1 MATVRD
7 LRDRIRSLK
16 NTQQITKAM
25 KQVAA
30 AKIRRAEAAQKR
42 ARPYAD
48 ALSEMLSDL
57 LGAVSSVDHPFMKPG
72 KEGAPAGIVLITADK
87 GLAGAFNS
95 NVIAAAERYAREQS
109 GVRWYTVGIKARNAV
124 RRLGVTDQPTWPL
137 GGESKLATAR
147 EVAQR
152 AGDDFRAGEISE
164 IVLVS
169 QKLVSMMSQRPES
182 RKLVPVLSSPFD
194 TPPSAATQGDKRPP
208 AAAQPFDTPP
218 SAATQPFD
226 TPPSAATQGD
236 KVRKQGAVE
245 FAPSPEFVLSRLLP
259 KYLEFTVYSAML
271 ETDAAFFAAQ
281 LVAMTNA
288 TDNASKLIDELT
300 IAMNNARQAA
310 ITKEL
315 LEIVAG
321 AEALGV

>member
-1 MATVRD
+1 MPSVRD

-30 AKIRRAEAAQKR
+30 AKIRRAEEARKR

-48 ALSEMLSDL
+48 ALAEMLADL
-57 LGAVSSVDHPFMKPG
+57 MAAVSSVDHPFMKPG
-72 KEGAPAGIVLITADK
+72 NESAPAGIVLMSADK

-95 NVIAAAERYAREQS
+95 NVIHAAETFARGRS
-109 GVRWYTVGIKARNAV
+109 GVRYYTVGIKARNAV
-124 RRLGVTDQPTWPL
+124 RRTGSPEHPTWPL
-137 GGESKLATAR
+137 GASKIATAR
-147 EVAQR
+147 EVASR
-152 AGDDFRAGEISE
+152 TADDFVHGTSSE

-169 QKLVSMMSQRPES
+169 QKLVSMMSQRPET
-182 RKLVPVLSSPFD
+182 RKLVPVLAEDLKAFAGTD
-194 TPPSAATQGDKRPP
+194 GEEQRRATR
-208 AAAQPFDTPP
+208 
-218 SAATQPFD
+218 
-226 TPPSAATQGD
+226 
-236 KVRKQGAVE
+236 GAVE
-245 FAPSPEFVLSRLLP
+245 FSPSPEFVLSRLLP
-259 KYLEFTVYSAML
+259 KYLEFTLYSAML

-315 LEIVAG
+315 LEIVGG
-321 AEALGV
+321 AEALGVE

>member
-1 MATVRD
+1 

-30 AKIRRAEAAQKR
+30 AKIRRAEAARKR

-48 ALSEMLSDL
+48 ALAQMLADL
-57 LGAVSSVDHPFMKPG
+57 IAAVSSVDHPFMKPG
-72 KEGAPAGIVLITADK
+72 REGAPAGLILMTADK

-95 NVIAAAERYAREQS
+95 NAIAAAESFARKQS
-109 GVRWYTVGIKARNAV
+109 AVQYYTVGTKARNAV
-124 RRLGVTDQPTWPL
+124 RRMGMPDHRSWTL
-137 GGESKLATAR
+137 GGSSKIDTAR
-147 EVAQR
+147 EVAQ
-152 AGDDFRAGEISE
+152 AASDDFSHGKISS

-169 QKLVSMMSQRPES
+169 QQLVTMMSQRPQT
-182 RKLVPVLSSPFD
+182 RTLVPIENTVSANERSES
-194 TPPSAATQGDKRPP
+194 TPEGDVAASK
-208 AAAQPFDTPP
+208 
-218 SAATQPFD
+218 
-226 TPPSAATQGD
+226 
-236 KVRKQGAVE
+236 GAIE
-245 FAPSPEFVLSRLLP
+245 FSPSPEFVLSRLLP
-259 KYLEFTVYSAML
+259 KYLEFTIYSAML

-300 IAMNNARQAA
+300 IQMNNARQAA

-315 LEIVAG
+315 LEIVGG

>member
-1 MATVRD
+1 MPTVRD

-48 ALSEMLSDL
+48 ALAEMLGDL
-57 LGAVSSVDHPFMKPG
+57 TSAVASVDHPFMKPG
-72 KEGAPAGIVLITADK
+72 PQSAPPGIVLVSADK

-95 NVIAAAERYAREQS
+95 NVIAAAEHFARE
-109 GVRWYTVGIKARNAV
+109 RNAARYYTVGTKARNAI
-124 RRLGVTDQPTWPL
+124 RRLGIPDHDTWLL
-137 GGESKLATAR
+137 GAGSKIDTAR
-147 EVAQR
+147 EVALAVTR
-152 AGDDFRAGEISE
+152 DFDRGTISE

-169 QKLVSMMSQRPES
+169 QKLVSMMSQRPQV
-182 RKLVPVLSSPFD
+182 RKLVPILKED
-194 TPPSAATQGDKRPP
+194 LAALRGGSGR
-208 AAAQPFDTPP
+208 AAERT
-218 SAATQPFD
+218 
-226 TPPSAATQGD
+226 
-236 KVRKQGAVE
+236 GAESKGAIE

-259 KYLEFTVYSAML
+259 KYLEFTIYSAML

-300 IAMNNARQAA
+300 IQMNNARQAA

-315 LEIVAG
+315 LEIVGG
-321 AEALGV
+321 AEALGVE

>member
-1 MATVRD
+1 VPSVRD

-30 AKIRRAEAAQKR
+30 AKIRRAEAARKR

-48 ALSEMLSDL
+48 ALGEMLRDL
-57 LGAVSSVDHPFMKPG
+57 IAAVSSIDHPFMKSG
-72 KEGAPAGIVLITADK
+72 KEGAPPGIVLMTSDK
-87 GLAGAFNS
+87 WLAGAFNA
-95 NVIAAAERYAREQS
+95 NVIHAAELFARRQS
-109 GVRWYTVGIKARNAV
+109 GVRYYAVGVKARNAV
-124 RRLGVTDQPTWPL
+124 RRMGLTETPSWSL
-137 GGESKLATAR
+137 GGESKLDTAR

-152 AGDDFRAGEISE
+152 VTEDFTRGTIGE

-169 QKLVSMMSQRPES
+169 QQLVSMMSQRPQT
-182 RKLVPVLSSPFD
+182 RKLVPILAEDLSALTGD
-194 TPPSAATQGDKRPP
+194 EKQSAKRP
-208 AAAQPFDTPP
+208 
-218 SAATQPFD
+218 S
-226 TPPSAATQGD
+226 
-236 KVRKQGAVE
+236 GAIE
-245 FAPSPEFVLSRLLP
+245 FAPSPEFVLTRLLP
-259 KYLEFTVYSAML
+259 KYLEFTIYSAML

-315 LEIVAG
+315 LEIVGG
-321 AEALGV
+321 AEALGVE

>member
-1 MATVRD
+1 MPSVRD

-30 AKIRRAEAAQKR
+30 AKIRRAEEARKR

-48 ALSEMLSDL
+48 ALAEMLADL
-57 LGAVSSVDHPFMKPG
+57 IAAVSTVDHPFMKPG
-72 KEGAPAGIVLITADK
+72 NESAPAGIVLMSADK

-95 NVIAAAERYAREQS
+95 NVIHAAEIFARGRS
-109 GVRWYTVGIKARNAV
+109 GVAYYTVGLKARNAV
-124 RRLGVTDQPTWPL
+124 RRMGISDQPAWPL
-137 GGESKLATAR
+137 GAASKIATAR
-147 EVAQR
+147 EIANRVA
-152 AGDDFRAGEISE
+152 DDFVHGTISE
-164 IVLVS
+164 IVVVS
-169 QKLVSMMSQRPES
+169 QKLVSMMSQRPQT
-182 RKLVPVLSSPFD
+182 RKLVPVLAEDLKALTQTQEAPEQSG
-194 TPPSAATQGDKRPP
+194 AAR
-208 AAAQPFDTPP
+208 
-218 SAATQPFD
+218 
-226 TPPSAATQGD
+226 
-236 KVRKQGAVE
+236 GAVE
-245 FAPSPEFVLSRLLP
+245 FSPSPEFVLSRLLP
-259 KYLEFTVYSAML
+259 KYLEFTLYSAML

-315 LEIVAG
+315 LEIVGG
-321 AEALGV
+321 AEALGVE

>member
-48 ALSEMLSDL
+48 ALAKMLADL
-57 LGAVSSVDHPFMKPG
+57 IAAVSTVDHPFMKPG
-72 KEGAPAGIVLITADK
+72 RQGAPAGLILMTADK

-95 NVIAAAERYAREQS
+95 NAVAAAESFARKQSAVRY
-109 GVRWYTVGIKARNAV
+109 YTVGTKARNAV
-124 RRLGVTDQPTWPL
+124 RRMGISDHRNWTL
-137 GGESKLATAR
+137 GGSSKIDTAR
-147 EVAQR
+147 EVAQ
-152 AGDDFRAGEISE
+152 AATDDFTHGTISN

-169 QKLVSMMSQRPES
+169 QQLVTMMSQRPQT
-182 RKLVPVLSSPFD
+182 RTLVPIESTV
-194 TPPSAATQGDKRPP
+194 SASERSATASK
-208 AAAQPFDTPP
+208 
-218 SAATQPFD
+218 
-226 TPPSAATQGD
+226 
-236 KVRKQGAVE
+236 GAIE
-245 FAPSPEFVLSRLLP
+245 FSPSPEFVLSRLLP
-259 KYLEFTVYSAML
+259 KYLEFTIYSAML

-300 IAMNNARQAA
+300 IQMNNARQAA

-315 LEIVAG
+315 LEIVGG

>member
-1 MATVRD
+1 MPTVRD

-16 NTQQITKAM
+16 NTEQITKAM

-30 AKIRRAEAAQKR
+30 AKIRRAEAVQKR

-48 ALSEMLSDL
+48 SLAEMLADL
-57 LGAVSSVDHPFMKPG
+57 IAAVHAVDHPFMKPG
-72 KEGAPAGIVLITADK
+72 KAGAPSGIVLISADK

-95 NVIAAAERYAREQS
+95 NVIIAAETFARTQS
-109 GVRWYTVGIKARNAV
+109 QVRSYTIGTKARNAV
-124 RRLGVTDQPTWPL
+124 RRMGIPDHRTWPL
-137 GGESKLATAR
+137 GGPSKIETAR
-147 EVAQR
+147 EVAQ
-152 AGDDFRAGEISE
+152 AATDDFNTGAISE

-169 QKLVSMMSQRPES
+169 QKLVTIMSQRPQT
-182 RKLVPVLSSPFD
+182 RKLVPILAED
-194 TPPSAATQGDKRPP
+194 LAALRGGEAEQTQHDGPR
-208 AAAQPFDTPP
+208 
-218 SAATQPFD
+218 
-226 TPPSAATQGD
+226 
-236 KVRKQGAVE
+236 GAIE

-259 KYLEFTVYSAML
+259 KYLEFTIYSAML

-300 IAMNNARQAA
+300 VAMNNARQAA

-321 AEALGV
+321 AEALGAA

>member
-1 MATVRD
+1 VPSVRD

-30 AKIRRAEAAQKR
+30 AKIRRAEAARKR

-48 ALSEMLSDL
+48 ALGEMLRDL
-57 LGAVSSVDHPFMKPG
+57 IAAVSSIDHPFMKPG
-72 KEGAPAGIVLITADK
+72 KEGASPGIVLVTSDK
-87 GLAGAFNS
+87 GLAGAFNA
-95 NVIAAAERYAREQS
+95 NVIHAAELFARRQS
-109 GVRWYTVGIKARNAV
+109 GVRYYAVGVKARNAV
-124 RRLGVTDQPTWPL
+124 RRMGLADSPSWPL
-137 GGESKLATAR
+137 GGESKLDTAR
-147 EVAQR
+147 AVAQR
-152 AGDDFRAGEISE
+152 VTEDFTKGTIGE

-169 QKLVSMMSQRPES
+169 QQLVSMMSQRPQT
-182 RKLVPVLSSPFD
+182 RKLVPILAEDLSAL
-194 TPPSAATQGDKRPP
+194 TGDEKQVPKRP
-208 AAAQPFDTPP
+208 
-218 SAATQPFD
+218 
-226 TPPSAATQGD
+226 G
-236 KVRKQGAVE
+236 GAIE
-245 FAPSPEFVLSRLLP
+245 FAPSPEFVLTRLLP
-259 KYLEFTVYSAML
+259 KYLEFTLYSAML

-315 LEIVAG
+315 LEIVGG
-321 AEALGV
+321 AEALGVE